1 MFSNKALKQCQQE
14 KSKLMEENAHLR
26 EQLESCQARIEAL
39 EQEKK
44 QYEDKCKQ
52 HERLFGNFSKFSYS
66 FSGFRDSMVNL
77 ANRLKTEKDGVIA
90 TAEVSINSRDAVN
103 EISRN
108 LSRMTEEVKDAAQE
122 VDKLNR
128 RAEDIGGIVRMIQ
141 EISDQTNLLALN
153 AAIEAARAGEAG
165 RGFAVVADEVRNL
178 AQRTGDAT
186 QEISKLVETIQQ
198 ETASVKQ
205 QMESVADNSTNL
217 GGMGDEAVDK
227 IRKVLDIHRNME
239 GSISAAALR
248 TFVELAKL
256 DHLIFKFAVY
266 EQFMDIRE
274 PDPDSIVHWT
284 ACRLGKWYYEGEG
297 HHCFSQLPGYK
308 EIEGPHQRVHE
319 GAAAA
324 LSALVH
330 QDLDQAFEKLEY
342 MEDASLE
349 VQNNL
354 SKIADAG
361 DNNQD
366 VLCTA

>member
-1 MFSNKALKQCQQE
+1 MFSNKALKQCQ
-14 KSKLMEENAHLR
+14 EENKRLMDENARLR
-26 EQLESCQARIEAL
+26 QQLEQKEARIAELEASRR
-39 EQEKK
+39 
-44 QYEDKCKQ
+44 QYEGKCDQ
-52 HERLFGNFSKFSYS
+52 HQRLFDNLGRFSYS
-66 FSGFRDSMVNL
+66 FTGFRDSMVQL
-77 ANRLKTEKDGVIA
+77 ANTLKNEKDQVIA
-90 TAEVSINSRDAVN
+90 TADVSINSRDAVN

-108 LSRMTEEVKDAAQE
+108 LDRMTGEVKNAAQE

-178 AQRTGDAT
+178 AQRTGEAT
-186 QEISKLVETIQQ
+186 QEISRLVETIQQ
-198 ETASVKQ
+198 ETANVKQ
-205 QMESVADNSTNL
+205 QMEAVADNSNTL
-217 GGMGDEAVDK
+217 GGMGTDAVDK

-266 EQFMDIRE
+266 EQFMGNKE
-274 PDPDSIVHWT
+274 PNPDSVVHWT

-308 EIEGPHQRVHE
+308 EIEEPHKKVHE

-324 LSALVH
+324 LAALV
-330 QDLDQAFEKLEY
+330 QEDVDQAFDKLEY

-354 SKIADAG
+354 SRIADAG
-361 DNNQD
+361 DDNQEL
-366 VLCTA
+366 LCSA